1 MRAGTRQRASISL
14 LMLVLG
20 AGLIGAALAS
30 EKTAGTP
37 HSKSGG
43 TFRITALKRDFDS
56 IDPAISYRPT
66 TGALLDLAC
75 ARLFNYPDKP
85 PPDGFRIVPEVSA
98 GYPHVSRDGKT
109 YTFTLRSG
117 FRFSDGA
124 PVRASAFARA
134 IDRTLNPAMHSPG
147 AQYVD
152 SIVGANDVLAGRAAS
167 ARGVIAKGLRLVVK
181 FTRAVPDFPART
193 TMLFFCA
200 VPPTL
205 PVDAEGVLTFAAA
218 GPYYIARQVLGRRI
232 VLERN
237 RFYRGKRPHNVD
249 RFVVDFASN
258 PNDVLNRIQRGQSDW
273 GWVPGPYYL
282 DPGRNLAKKYGI
294 NRKQFFVKP
303 GLGLRYFA
311 LNTSRPLFRDNPE
324 LRKAVNFAIDRSALL
339 RIVGGDRAGR
349 PTDQYLPFGLPG
361 FKDAAIYPL
370 GHPDLARARV
380 LAYGHLR
387 GRKAVLY
394 IIDIPEEVPLAQIV
408 KQNLAKIGLTVE
420 IKRVPPSAYFS
431 RVAMR
436 SEQFDI
442 AWSVWAPDYLD
453 PYTYINA
460 LLDGRSLKA
469 VGNTNVA
476 YFNSPKYNR
485 LMARAAHLQ
494 GRPRAQAYGDLDVRL
509 ARDAAPLVAYAFT
522 KEPALV
528 SRRVGCLVLRPTLDL
543 TAACLK

>member
-1 MRAGTRQRASISL
+1 MQRGRGALSL
-14 LMLVLG
+14 AMLL
-20 AGLIGAALAS
+20 AGAALLATAS
-30 EKTAGTP
+30 FATGNRPAARI
-37 HSKSGG
+37 GG
-43 TFRITALKRDFDS
+43 TFRITAVSRDFDS

-66 TGALLDLAC
+66 TGALLDPTC

-85 PPDGFRIVPEVSA
+85 PPRGFGIVPEVA
-98 GYPHVSRDGKT
+98 TGYPRVSREGKT
-109 YTFTLRSG
+109 YTFALRKG
-117 FRFSDGA
+117 FRFSNGA

-134 IDRTLNPAMHSPG
+134 IDRTLNPAMRSPG
-147 AQYVD
+147 ARYVN
-152 SIVGANDVLAGRAAS
+152 SIVGAKDVLAGRAAS
-167 ARGVIAKGLRLVVK
+167 ARGVIARGLRLVVK

-205 PVDAEGVLTFAAA
+205 PVDPEGVSTLAAA
-218 GPYYIARQVLGRRI
+218 GPYYIAHQVLGRRL

-237 RFYRGKRPHNVD
+237 RFYRGRRPHNVD
-249 RFVVDFASN
+249 RFVVDFASD
-258 PNDVLNRIQRGQSDW
+258 PNDVLDRIERGRSDW

-303 GLGLRYFA
+303 GLGLRFFA
-311 LNTSRPLFRDNPE
+311 LNTSRPLFKDNAE

-339 RIVGGDRAGR
+339 RILGGDLAGR
-349 PTDQYLPFGLPG
+349 PTDQYLPFGVPG
-361 FKDAAIYPL
+361 FKDAAVYPL
-370 GHPDLARARV
+370 GHPDLVKARA
-380 LAYGHLR
+380 LARGHLR
-387 GRKAVLY
+387 SRKAVLY

-420 IKRVPPSAYFS
+420 IKRVPPSAYFN
-431 RVAMR
+431 RIAMR
-436 SEQFDI
+436 SGQFDI

-453 PYTYINA
+453 PFTYINT

-476 YFNSPKYNR
+476 YFNSPKYNH

-494 GRPRAQAYGDLDVRL
+494 GRARAQAYGDLDVRL
-509 ARDAAPLVAYAFT
+509 ARDAAPMVAYAFT

-528 SRRVGCLVLRPTLDL
+528 SKRVGCLVLRPALDL